1 MIESITSAKTAQ
13 WLARRVA
20 QAQVLAGGA
29 WVDAV
34 RLTREVKEAHITIFV
49 TIGSETLSQNNVTR
63 LRLLDSGGDVCY
75 TRELDLARRD
85 GEGATCRIDISVRVE
100 ENDDV

>member
-1 MIESITSAKTAQ
+1 MIEDITSAKTAE
-13 WLARRVA
+13 WLARRVVH
-20 QAQVLAGGA
+20 AQVLAGGA

-34 RLTREVKEAHITIFV
+34 RLTREIKEAHITLFV
-49 TIGSETLSQNNVTR
+49 TIGSDTLSQNDVTG
-63 LRLLDSGGDVCY
+63 LRLIDSGGDICY

-100 ENDDV
+100 ENEDV

>member
-1 MIESITSAKTAQ
+1 MIEDITSAKTAQ
-13 WLARRVA
+13 WLARRVV

-34 RLTREVKEAHITIFV
+34 RLTHEVKEAHITIFV
-49 TIGSETLSQNNVTR
+49 TIGSETLSQNDVTS

-75 TRELDLARRD
+75 MRTLDLARRD